1 MQKKIRKRLV
11 KYLTCNILKYQPKQ
25 RILKMRKIINQ
36 LKKEIKDCGIEIDIE
51 VSKIGGEYQVY
62 NFGKLLAE
70 GESVTECRIYAL
82 EEILEDYN
90 EKLAIK
96 EYEIENGLR

>member
-1 MQKKIRKRLV
+1 
-11 KYLTCNILKYQPKQ
+11 
-25 RILKMRKIINQ
+25 MRKIINQ

-51 VSKIGGEYQVY
+51 VSKLGGEYQIY

-70 GESVTECRIYAL
+70 GESVTECRIHAL

-96 EYEIENGLR
+96 EY